1 MIDDNNSNV
10 YIDYQKQLIWFDE
23 DTPEDAPDEQ
33 QRLWYISDENP
44 DNPFNSFIGNDKA
57 IKRLKRAAFIA
68 LERYNRCCNDQY
80 FAFLGPAST
89 GKTTIAKKFAELLQL
104 PFVEISPKS
113 IKKINDI
120 LVNIARVC
128 ETTSGIYIEKHEY
141 TLELVELTG
150 NKFCLPPMII
160 FIDEVHALGNSIV
173 QGLLKATEIN
183 DRVFVTESG
192 WTVDCTNVCWIIA
205 TTDRGKLFDAFDT
218 RFTKINLDPY
228 TMDEVSQIVGINYV
242 DWPKS
247 VCDLVAKYSNSTPRE
262 ALAFAKEV
270 LLEYKMNPRDL
281 NEIVNLIAEENDID
295 EFGMS
300 KQRLNILIILK
311 EQKNVPK
318 NRLSQMVSCKEEEL
332 EKFIIPPMM
341 ISTEDRKSLI
351 KIDNKGY
358 SLTEYG
364 LEELTKR
371 GL

>member
-1 MIDDNNSNV
+1 MNDDNI
-10 YIDYQKQLIWFDE
+10 YINYQKQLIWFEE
-23 DTPEDAPDEQ
+23 DNPENAPSEEE
-33 QRLWYISDENP
+33 RFWHISEDNP
-44 DNPFNSFIGNDKA
+44 DNPFNNFIGNDKA

-80 FAFLGPAST
+80 FALLGPAST

-113 IKKINDI
+113 IKKLNDI
-120 LVNIARVC
+120 LVRIAQKC
-128 ETTSGIYIEKHEY
+128 EQTSGTFLGMHEY
-141 TLELVELTG
+141 TLELVELEG
-150 NKFCLPPMII
+150 KKFCLPPMIV
-160 FIDEVHALGNSIV
+160 FIDEVHALANSIV
-173 QGLLKATEIN
+173 QGLLKATEIK
-183 DRVFVTESG
+183 DKVFVTENG
-192 WTVDCTNVCWIIA
+192 WTVDCENVCWIIA

-218 RFTKINLDPY
+218 RFTKINLNPY
-228 TMDEVSQIVGINYV
+228 TIDEVSQIVGINYN

-247 VCDLVAKYSNSTPRE
+247 TCDLVAKYSNATPRE
-262 ALAFAKEV
+262 ALAFASEMF
-270 LLEYKMNPRDL
+270 LEYKMNPRNLD
-281 NEIVNLIAEENDID
+281 EIADLIAEENDID
-295 EFGMS
+295 KFGMS
-300 KQRLNILIILK
+300 KQRLNILLILK

-341 ISTEDRKSLI
+341 ISTDDRNSLI

-364 LEELTKR
+364 TEELVKR

>member
-1 MIDDNNSNV
+1 MTSETFTN
-10 YIDYQKQLIWFDE
+10 YQKQLIWYDE
-23 DTPEDAPDEQ
+23 DMPEQAPTEQ

-44 DNPFNSFIGNDKA
+44 DNPFNNFIGNDKA
-57 IKRLKRAAFIA
+57 IKRLKRAAFVA

-80 FAFLGPAST
+80 FAFLGPPST

-113 IKKINDI
+113 IKKVNDI
-120 LVNIARVC
+120 LVKIAQVC
-128 ETTSGIYIEKHEY
+128 EQTSGILKEMHEY
-141 TLELVELTG
+141 TLELVELES
-150 NKFCLPPMII
+150 NKFCLPPMIV
-160 FIDEVHALGNSIV
+160 FIDEVHSLNNSII

-218 RFTKINLDPY
+218 RFTKINLNPY
-228 TMDEVSQIVGINYV
+228 TTDEVSQIIEINYV

-247 VCDLVAKYSNSTPRE
+247 VCDLVAKYSSATPRE

-270 LLEYKMNPRDL
+270 LLEYKMNPRNL
-281 NEIVNLIAEENDID
+281 TEIVNLVAEENDID
-295 EFGMS
+295 EHGMS

-311 EQKNVPK
+311 EQKNVPR

-341 ISTEDRKSLI
+341 ISTEERKSLI
-351 KIDNKGY
+351 KMDNKGY
-358 SLTEYG
+358 SLTEHG
-364 LEELTKR
+364 MKELIKR